1 MENAP
6 DAENGLTG
14 RDIIALNVL
23 KKFAFI
29 IEKIES
35 FSLKIIFVQNVERLW
50 FQMEKELAR
59 NVGEKTITDES
70 L

>member
-35 FSLKIIFVQNVERLW
+35 FSLKSYLYRMWKGYGSKWRKNLPG
-50 FQMEKELAR
+50 M
-59 NVGEKTITDES
+59 
-70 L
+70 